1 VERAS
6 LQGLQLLAARLNQ
19 STPWNGPTNLP
30 LKLHI
35 QVEDDHGDPGK
46 AAEIYARMLRNREVD
61 FLFGLHSSELF
72 KVAVDAGNSANVLTL
87 ISGGPHLLG
96 PAIRPPLYSPWTFSP
111 DVQVQDQMAGV
122 LELVQHQVPPVS
134 SVAMVWDGGSAF
146 DKEMCTGAS
155 SHAQRLG
162 MEVLDNMSV
171 AEQAIMPQMR
181 QLKAAGPD
189 LLIACGNLRS
199 AEQILAS
206 TLGGGLGLRRARQAG
221 LRLSE
226 TRQSRHAREA
236 VRSIGAHLANYV
248 LSPLIWEPVPSQS
261 CPVFGSARDFAD
273 AYRSKFGEEPLPA
286 SAAAAAGGIA
296 LLAAVKTASS
306 LEQAAVREALLA
318 REQQTC
324 YGRLAF
330 SMDGLR
336 QNPTTLV
343 QQVQPLDEDQPKM
356 DRWTSSQ
363 IVTVGHEQPL
373 TGWPLPTWA
382 QKEIDVYPCN
392 PGQAVVLDIGG
403 NATTCAECPAGRFR
417 TPRSVECEDCQP
429 GTYGMQPGM
438 SQCDVCPSGA
448 ACPGYYQLP
457 AASLEGAFVP
467 CYPSQLCIG
476 ENQCVEAHHGILC
489 QSCEFGF
496 SKPLWGL
503 KRDKCSKCP
512 SQRVTI
518 GSIALTISV
527 YVLYIWLI
535 VKGTKSASQ
544 SMRALPSVILKIG
557 VNYMQF
563 AGTAFEA
570 TNFKGMVSAVC
581 GEGSASWIFPVVALP
596 ERLQYPLT
604 TLMSIDQTSSARLE
618 WGIGRLG
625 VIQEAAHEEEG
636 GEPSCRISVPLSP
649 SSGASPTRR
658 DARTPTS
665 PTSPASLRAPQM
677 VSLPPLRPHLLRDI
691 KLLQH
696 VMGISISA
704 EAVELFSRVS
714 DMAAAALGKQCA
726 EMRSGKI
733 GESDLEL
740 FESPGAALGIR
751 TLRHTLPGQLL
762 GFYPGTVMDAC
773 EPNLPKSD
781 KLFANEYNGVYL
793 DGKGWLPAHWRDHHL
808 LQGQSRAIWHANRL
822 AVGNLLNHP
831 PADILPNCIP
841 MAFRWPTW
849 SELGEENPALWARLL
864 PHVFMRQG
872 QVVQTASGRRD
883 DQGAVKFPAWPYM
896 GMAFIT
902 VLEARS
908 GEELFWN
915 YRRPADAPGMD

>member
-1 VERAS
+1 
-6 LQGLQLLAARLNQ
+6 
-19 STPWNGPTNLP
+19 
-30 LKLHI
+30 
-35 QVEDDHGDPGK
+35 
-46 AAEIYARMLRNREVD
+46 MLRDR
-61 FLFGLHSSELF
+61 SE
-72 KVAVDAGNSANVLTL
+72 
-87 ISGGPHLLG
+87 
-96 PAIRPPLYSPWTFSP
+96 
-111 DVQVQDQMAGV
+111 
-122 LELVQHQVPPVS
+122 
-134 SVAMVWDGGSAF
+134 DG
-146 DKEMCTGAS
+146 
-155 SHAQRLG
+155 
-162 MEVLDNMSV
+162 
-171 AEQAIMPQMR
+171 R
-181 QLKAAGPD
+181 Q
-189 LLIACGNLRS
+189 
-199 AEQILAS
+199 AS
-206 TLGGGLGLRRARQAG
+206 TA
-221 LRLSE
+221 
-226 TRQSRHAREA
+226 TN
-236 VRSIGAHLANYV
+236 V
-248 LSPLIWEPVPSQS
+248 
-261 CPVFGSARDFAD
+261 
-273 AYRSKFGEEPLPA
+273 
-286 SAAAAAGGIA
+286 
-296 LLAAVKTASS
+296 
-306 LEQAAVREALLA
+306 
-318 REQQTC
+318 
-324 YGRLAF
+324 
-330 SMDGLR
+330 SMSYDW
-336 QNPTTLV
+336 Q
-343 QQVQPLDEDQPKM
+343 DQPKM

-363 IVTVGHEQPL
+363 IVTVGQEQPV

-448 ACPGYYQLP
+448 ACFYQLP

-467 CYPSQLCIG
+467 CYPPQLCIG
-476 ENQCVEAHHGILC
+476 KNQCAEAHHGILC
-489 QSCEFGF
+489 QSCELGF

-518 GSIALTISV
+518 GSIVLTISV

-581 GEGSASWIFPVVALP
+581 GEASASWIFPVVALP

-604 TLMSIDQTSSARLE
+604 TLMSLDCILPEESDVEILVGPTPRSARRQLRE
-618 WGIGRLG
+618 AELG
-625 VIQEAAHEEEG
+625 VIQEAAQEEEG

-658 DARTPTS
+658 DPTYLCRYRGSVGLQNS
-665 PTSPASLRAPQM
+665 PQWFHWHLSDLTCYVLLAQLHNVGSCISIDVGRCI
-677 VSLPPLRPHLLRDI
+677 LPIHLPGPCDRPGEDV

-696 VMGISISA
+696 VMGISSA
-704 EAVELFSRVS
+704 EAAALFSRVS
-714 DMAAAALGKQCA
+714 TMAAAALAKLCA
-726 EMRSGKI
+726 EMRAGKI

-740 FESPGAALGIR
+740 FGSPGAALGIR

-762 GFYPGTVMDAC
+762 GFYPGTVMDAS

-808 LQGQSRAIWHANRL
+808 LQGESRAIWHGNRL

-831 PADILPNCIP
+831 PAGILPNCIP

-872 QVVQTASGRRD
+872 QVVQTASGRKD
-883 DQGAVKFPAWPYM
+883 DEAVKFPAWPYM

-902 VLEARS
+902 VLEARP

-915 YRRPADAPGMD
+915 YRLHPRDGQGSQKFPTWYSPVDEDALESAVFTWKKMPAAFRSLDMSFRVLSSFPAGEDYPLTPMSAYGTASPASPWRHCRTEDAISILENLVILAFLPP